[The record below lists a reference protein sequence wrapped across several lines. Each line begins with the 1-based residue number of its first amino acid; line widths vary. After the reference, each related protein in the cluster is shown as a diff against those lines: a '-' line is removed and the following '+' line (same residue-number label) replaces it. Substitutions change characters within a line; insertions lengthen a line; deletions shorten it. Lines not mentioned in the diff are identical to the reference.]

1 VTIAIAAVVAALIGA
16 AGPLV
21 LRRLP
26 EPPEPDEDKILYSEL
41 AGTRG
46 LAMGFALGAALMA
59 ALVAWQIDAPELL
72 PIWVLIAGVGAW
84 LTFIDWHTQLLPFL
98 IVAPA
103 YVATLAL
110 VGLGALLL
118 QDPDVLIRAAIANV
132 VVYSV
137 FLLLYWG
144 GSKYPLVKH
153 ARRVK
158 RIKAADPDIEDEDL
172 PEPPAYGAF
181 GYGDVRLSGMLAL
194 GLGALGV
201 NQVYLG
207 IYAGFVLGGVLGLL
221 LSRLHIVEARSYA
234 FGPYMVLGAVLG
246 AAWAPTLYGT

>member
-1 VTIAIAAVVAALIGA
+1 MTIAIAAVVAALIGA

-26 EPPEPDEDKILYSEL
+26 EPPEPDDDKVLYAEL

-46 LAMGFALGAALMA
+46 LTTGFAIAAALMA
-59 ALVAWQIDAPELL
+59 AVVAWKIDDPELL
-72 PIWVLIAGVGAW
+72 PVWVLIAAVGAW

-103 YVATLAL
+103 YVVTLAL

-118 QDPDVLIRAAIANV
+118 QDPDVLIRAVIANIV
-132 VVYSV
+132 VFAV
-137 FLLLYWG
+137 FLLFYWG
-144 GSKYPLVKH
+144 GIKYPLAKH
-153 ARRVK
+153 ARRIK
-158 RIKAADPDIEDEDL
+158 RIRAANPDIADEEL
-172 PEPPAYGAF
+172 PEPPTYGAF

-201 NQVYLG
+201 NQVYVG
-207 IYAGFVLGGVLGLL
+207 IYAGFLLGGVLGLVLRL
-221 LSRLHIVEARSYA
+221 LRIVPKSHA
-234 FGPYMVLGAVLG
+234 FGPYMVVGAVLG
-246 AAWAPTLYGT
+246 VALTPALYGT